1 MQPAAS
7 GCVTGWRPLERIMQ
21 LEEIRLDEDLP
32 AWARAIGA
40 QLADDL
46 IETHMTMP
54 HAILMAR
61 YRLETSERLGPRRR
75 LKYRR
80 DLH

>member
-1 MQPAAS
+1 M
-7 GCVTGWRPLERIMQ
+7 RR
-21 LEEIRLDEDLP
+21 EEIRLYEHLP
-32 AWARAIGA
+32 EWARAIGS

-61 YRLETSERLGPRRR
+61 YKLEASERSGPGHRRR
-75 LKYRR
+75 LAASFR
-80 DLH
+80 LH